1 MLTLLRDKHEFVVA
15 AAILGTGLAVLNLAY
30 SADWGWIPALVML
43 PALAVRAVW
52 RSMPSWL
59 LLLWVAVPVVAGE
72 AMVKTPIAYL
82 VLVVAIVVVTAYG
95 ASRLDTMLI
104 VLCVLSPFALWI
116 LAPSDWNHDVG
127 AWTWACGLV
136 IGWIFGSIIGQQWQL
151 IAELERTRDALAE
164 AAVADERQRIAREL
178 HDLVG
183 HNFAVVLL
191 HLSGARMIL
200 DTSPDEAVEALRR
213 AEDVGRQGMEELRQA
228 LVLMRDG
235 TETTDVVTQGD
246 IKHLVDVYCRA
257 GMDVAVQVEGDVES
271 VAGAPGIVLHDVI
284 RESLTNVAKHAD
296 EPSASLQIRCLHD
309 EIVIRVESPLGLTA
323 VGSDGPDVGSGLAGL
338 EQRVDALGG
347 RFDAG
352 PAGDRWVVEA
362 AVPTR
367 LVELRA

>member
-15 AAILGTGLAVLNLAY
+15 AAILGTALAVLNVAY
-30 SADWGWIPALVML
+30 SADWGWIPALVLL
-43 PALAVRAVW
+43 PALAVRALW
-52 RSMPSWL
+52 RTMPSWL
-59 LLLWVAVPVVAGE
+59 LLLWVAVPVVVGE

-95 ASRLDTMLI
+95 ASRVDNVLI
-104 VLCVLSPFALWI
+104 VLCVLSPFALW
-116 LAPSDWNHDVG
+116 LFAPSSWNHDLG
-127 AWTWACGLV
+127 AWTWASGLV
-136 IGWIFGSIIGQQWQL
+136 IGWIFGSVIGQQWQL
-151 IAELERTRDALAE
+151 IAELERTRTALAE

-200 DTSPDEAVEALRR
+200 DSSPAEAVDALRR

-235 TETTDVVTQGD
+235 TESMDVVTKGD
-246 IKHLVDVYCRA
+246 VKRLVGTYVRA
-257 GMDVAVQVEGDVES
+257 GMDVDVEVVGDVEAVS
-271 VAGAPGIVLHDVI
+271 GAPGIVLHDLI
-284 RESLTNVAKHAD
+284 RESLTNVAKHAGR
-296 EPSASLQIRCLHD
+296 PSAALHIRCTDDH
-309 EIVIRVESPLGLTA
+309 IVVRVDNPLA
-323 VGSDGPDVGSGLAGL
+323 VGASDERTRAGSGLAGL
-338 EQRVDALGG
+338 EQRVEALGG

-352 PAGDRWVVEA
+352 LVEDRWVVEA

-367 LVELRA
+367 LLEVRT